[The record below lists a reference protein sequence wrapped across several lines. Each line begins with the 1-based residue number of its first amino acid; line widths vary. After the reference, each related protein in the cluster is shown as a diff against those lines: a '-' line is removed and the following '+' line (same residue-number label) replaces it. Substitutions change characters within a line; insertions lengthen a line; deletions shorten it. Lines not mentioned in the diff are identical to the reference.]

1 MPYILQS
8 VVVCNGNPPKDA
20 YIAIDLGP
28 MDFRGGLI
36 DCREAGYSDE
46 DYYLVNPYVF
56 LAELTSQVDCIT
68 NCGGDDEVG
77 ICA

>member
-46 DYYLVNPYVF
+46 DIYL
-56 LAELTSQVDCIT
+56 ECHLTNFRSPRT
-68 NCGGDDEVG
+68 PP
-77 ICA
+77 

>member
-8 VVVCNGNPPKDA
+8 VAVCDRNPPKDV

-28 MDFRGGLI
+28 MDSGGLI

-46 DYYLVNPYVF
+46 DISL
-56 LAELTSQVDCIT
+56 ECHLTKFRTPRTPS
-68 NCGGDDEVG
+68 
-77 ICA
+77 